1 MTSQGVIVVGMTVGE
16 RVNPISMW
24 GFCGNDTLVGVRNTS
39 LGVIFYARKA
49 GCGACVGEKLV

>member
-24 GFCGNDTLVGVRNTS
+24 GFCGNDTLVEGRNTS
-39 LGVIFYARKA
+39 LGVMFMQERLD
-49 GCGACVGEKLV
+49 VGRVWVRN